1 MFLPRGKSDFRDSP
15 EDGKDRGSVEHRID
29 GAFDGIR
36 ARVIDIRVL
45 LGWHQSHDSRINGG
59 TLEHDHTH
67 TFSVSHNLARQP
79 LKRDVHIHAQ
89 AVEIK
94 RDLSRHLRGPVY
106 VGQRGG
112 PADRAAHT

>member
-1 MFLPRGKSDFRDSP
+1 MLLPRGQRDFRDSP
-15 EDGKDRGSVEHRID
+15 EDGEDRGSVEHRID

-45 LGWHQSHDSRINGG
+45 LGWHQPHDSRINRC

-67 TFSVSHNLARQP
+67 PFSVSHYLAWQP
-79 LKRDVHIHAQ
+79 LKGDVHIHAQ

-94 RDLSRHLRGPVY
+94 RDLRRHLRGPVC
-106 VGQRGG
+106 VG
-112 PADRAAHT
+112 